1 MQGKIIKG
9 IGGFYYVDVVS
20 HGLYECKA
28 KGSFRNQKLKPLP
41 GDQVTIDVLDDENKL
56 GNITKIEERRN
67 ELIRPAVANVDQ
79 ALVEFA
85 AAQPNPNLNLLDRFL
100 LLMNRQQVN
109 TILCFNKTDI
119 ADASM
124 LERLKETYQSCG
136 SPVLFIST
144 YTGEG
149 ISEVRKQ
156 ITGKTTVFA
165 GPSGVGK
172 SSLLNELLP
181 EANAK
186 TGEISEKIKRGKHTT
201 RHSELMKAGEGTYLI
216 DTPGFSTLYVDTIGA
231 EELKNYMLEF
241 SSYEGQCRFQGCSH
255 THEPDCRVK
264 EAVEEGKIS
273 SIRYQNYVELYEELR
288 MKEKRFH
295 S

>member
-9 IGGFYYVDVVS
+9 IGGFYYVDIAS

-28 KGSFRNQKLKPLP
+28 KGIFRNQKLKPLP
-41 GDQVTIDVLDDENKL
+41 GDQVTIDVLDEENKL

-119 ADASM
+119 ADTSM
-124 LERLKETYQSCG
+124 LERLKETYQGCG

-216 DTPGFSTLYVDTIGA
+216 DTPGFSTLYVDTIGS
-231 EELKNYMLEF
+231 EELKSYMPEF
-241 SSYEGQCRFQGCSH
+241 ASYEGQCRFQGCSH

-264 EAVEEGKIS
+264 EAVEKGQIS

>member
-9 IGGFYYVDVVS
+9 IGGFYYVDVAE

-28 KGSFRNQKLKPLP
+28 KGSFRNRKVKPLP
-41 GDQVTIDVLDDENKL
+41 GDDVTIDVLDEEKKL
-56 GNITKIEERRN
+56 GNITEIKERVN

-100 LLMNRQQVN
+100 LLMSRQQVN
-109 TILCFNKTDI
+109 TIICFNKIDISSTD
-119 ADASM
+119 M
-124 LERLKETYQSCG
+124 LERLKLAYEKSG
-136 SPVLFIST
+136 APLVFVST

-149 ISEVRKQ
+149 MEQVRRLVE
-156 ITGKTTVFA
+156 GKTTVLA

-181 EANAK
+181 EAKVK

-201 RHSELMKAGEGTYLI
+201 RHSELMKMNEGTYLI
-216 DTPGFSTLYVDTIGA
+216 DTPGFSTLYLNSFEKD
-231 EELKNYMLEF
+231 ELKLYFAEF
-241 SSYEGQCRFQGCSH
+241 HPYEGQCRFLGCSH

-264 EAVEEGKIS
+264 QAVEAGEIS
-273 SIRYQNYVELYEELR
+273 SIRYHNYVEFYEEIKSTR
-288 MKEKRFH
+288 
-295 S
+295 SW

>member
-9 IGGFYYVDVVS
+9 IGGFYYVDIAS

-28 KGSFRNQKLKPLP
+28 KGIFRNQKLKPLP
-41 GDQVTIDVLDDENKL
+41 GDQVTIDVLDEENKL

-124 LERLKETYQSCG
+124 LERLKETYQGCG

-201 RHSELMKAGEGTYLI
+201 RHSELMKAGEETYLI
-216 DTPGFSTLYVDTIGA
+216 DTPGFSTLYVDAIGA
-231 EELKNYMLEF
+231 EELKNYTPEF
-241 SSYEGQCRFQGCSH
+241 APYEGQCRFQGCSH

-264 EAVEEGKIS
+264 EAVEKGQIS

>member
-9 IGGFYYVDVVS
+9 IGGFYYVDVAE

-28 KGSFRNQKLKPLP
+28 KGSFRNQKVKPLP
-41 GDQVTIDVLDDENKL
+41 GDNVVIDVLDEEKKL
-56 GNITKIEERRN
+56 GNITEIKERVN

-100 LLMNRQQVN
+100 LLMSRQQVN
-109 TILCFNKTDI
+109 TIICFNKIDI
-119 ADASM
+119 GSSDM
-124 LERLKETYQSCG
+124 LDRLKSAYEKSG
-136 SPVLFIST
+136 VPLVFIST

-149 ISEVRKQ
+149 MEQVRKLVE
-156 ITGKTTVFA
+156 GKTTVLA

-181 EANAK
+181 EAKVK

-201 RHSELMKAGEGTYLI
+201 RHSELMKMNEGTYLI
-216 DTPGFSTLYVDTIGA
+216 DTPGFSTLYLNLFDKD
-231 EELKNYMLEF
+231 ELKLYFEEF
-241 SSYEGQCRFQGCSH
+241 QPYEGQCRFLGCSH

-264 EAVEEGKIS
+264 QAVEAGEIS
-273 SIRYQNYVELYEELR
+273 SIRYHNYVEFYEEIKNTR
-288 MKEKRFH
+288 
-295 S
+295 SW

>member
-9 IGGFYYVDVVS
+9 IGGFYYVDVAE

-28 KGSFRNQKLKPLP
+28 KGSFRNQKVKPLP
-41 GDQVTIDVLDDENKL
+41 GDDVTIDVLDEEKKL
-56 GNITKIEERRN
+56 GNITEIKERVN

-100 LLMNRQQVN
+100 LLMSRQQVN
-109 TILCFNKTDI
+109 TIICFNKIDI
-119 ADASM
+119 SSSDM
-124 LERLKETYQSCG
+124 LERLKLAYEKSG
-136 SPVLFIST
+136 VPLVFVST

-149 ISEVRKQ
+149 MEQVRRLVE
-156 ITGKTTVFA
+156 GKTTVLA

-181 EANAK
+181 EAKVK

-201 RHSELMKAGEGTYLI
+201 RHSELMKMNEGTYLI
-216 DTPGFSTLYVDTIGA
+216 DTPGFSTLYLNSFEKD
-231 EELKNYMLEF
+231 ELKLYFAEF
-241 SSYEGQCRFQGCSH
+241 HPYEGQCRFLGCSH

-264 EAVEEGKIS
+264 QAVEAGEIS
-273 SIRYQNYVELYEELR
+273 SIRYHNYVEFYEEIKSTR
-288 MKEKRFH
+288 
-295 S
+295 SW

>member
-9 IGGFYYVDVVS
+9 IGGFYYVDVAE

-28 KGSFRNQKLKPLP
+28 KGSFRNQKVKPLP
-41 GDQVTIDVLDDENKL
+41 GDNVTIDILDEEKKL
-56 GNITKIEERRN
+56 GNITEIKKRVN

-100 LLMNRQQVN
+100 LLMSRQQVN
-109 TILCFNKTDI
+109 TIICFNKIDI
-119 ADASM
+119 GSPSM
-124 LERLKETYQSCG
+124 LERLALAYEKSG
-136 SPVLFIST
+136 VPLVFVST

-149 ISEVRKQ
+149 MDQVRGLVE
-156 ITGKTTVFA
+156 GKTTVLA

-181 EANAK
+181 EAKVK

-201 RHSELMKAGEGTYLI
+201 RHSELIKMNEGTYLI
-216 DTPGFSTLYVDTIGA
+216 DTPGFSTLYLNSFEK
-231 EELKNYMLEF
+231 EELKLYFAEF
-241 SSYEGQCRFQGCSH
+241 RPYEGQCRFLGCSH

-264 EAVEEGKIS
+264 QAVEAGEIS
-273 SIRYQNYVELYEELR
+273 SIRYHNYVEFYEEIKSTR
-288 MKEKRFH
+288 
-295 S
+295 SW

>member
-9 IGGFYYVDVVS
+9 IGGFYYVDVAE

-28 KGSFRNQKLKPLP
+28 KGSFRNQKVKPLP
-41 GDQVTIDVLDDENKL
+41 GDDVTIDVLDEEKKL
-56 GNITKIEERRN
+56 GNITEIKERVN

-100 LLMNRQQVN
+100 LLMSRQQVN
-109 TILCFNKTDI
+109 TIICFNKIDI
-119 ADASM
+119 SSSNM
-124 LERLKETYQSCG
+124 LERLKLAYEKSG
-136 SPVLFIST
+136 APLVFVST

-149 ISEVRKQ
+149 MEQVRSLVE
-156 ITGKTTVFA
+156 GKTTVLA

-181 EANAK
+181 EAKVK

-201 RHSELMKAGEGTYLI
+201 RHSELMKMNEGTYLI
-216 DTPGFSTLYVDTIGA
+216 DTPGFSTLYLNSFEKD
-231 EELKNYMLEF
+231 ELKLYFSEF
-241 SSYEGQCRFQGCSH
+241 HPYEGQCRFLGCSH

-264 EAVEEGKIS
+264 QAVEAGEIS
-273 SIRYQNYVELYEELR
+273 SIRYHNYVEFYEEIKSTR
-288 MKEKRFH
+288 
-295 S
+295 SW